1 MRKRH
6 SEISRNPRGTPQNTV
21 HLFRVF
27 RIAGIACAV
36 VAAGAFLFFSRFFTI
51 EFVDVQAQGGFDQS
65 AVRAV
70 VFAQMD
76 HSRFW
81 LFGQKN
87 ILLFSGAELKTELAR
102 RFVVD
107 AVNVTK
113 RLPHTIRVSLTGKPF
128 RLLYVGEGKVFDLA
142 SDGSV
147 SADFSDSAGDGQP
160 AILYARALAHDPT
173 TPAVLKK
180 SDIIDAPIVRAEPNT
195 NSVGTSAYLDP
206 SVVLFIRDVFA
217 RSRTSGYQP
226 LFFSLSGETPLVR
239 MKTREGWDVL
249 FSKIEPAERQV
260 DAVGV
265 IVQKL
270 RAEERTRLEYIDVRF
285 GNRAF
290 YK

>member
-6 SEISRNPRGTPQNTV
+6 GEISRDPRGTPQNTA
-21 HLFRVF
+21 HLVRVF
-27 RIAGIACAV
+27 RIVGVACAV
-36 VAAGAFLFFSRFFTI
+36 IAVGAFLFFSRFFTI

-102 RFVVD
+102 RFVID
-107 AVNVTK
+107 AATVTK

-142 SDGSV
+142 SDGSA

-160 AILYARALAHDPT
+160 AIRYARALAHDPT
-173 TPAVLKK
+173 TPAVLRK
-180 SDIIDAPIVRAEPNT
+180 SDIIDAPIVLAEPNT
-195 NSVGTSAYLDP
+195 NSAEMSVYLDP
-206 SVVLFIRDVFA
+206 SVVLFIRDVFT
-217 RSRTSGYQP
+217 RSRDGGYQP
-226 LFFSLSGETPLVR
+226 LFFTLSGETPLVR
-239 MKTREGWDVL
+239 MMTREGWDVL
-249 FSKIEPAERQV
+249 FSRIEPAERQV
-260 DAVGV
+260 NAVGV

-270 RAEERTRLEYIDVRF
+270 STKDRSRLEYIDVRF

>member
-6 SEISRNPRGTPQNTV
+6 GEISRDPRRTLQNTA
-21 HLFRVF
+21 HLIRVF

-36 VAAGAFLFFSRFFTI
+36 IAVGTFLFFSRFFTI
-51 EFVDVQAQGGFDQS
+51 EFVDVQSEGGFDQS
-65 AVRAV
+65 AVRTV

-76 HSRFW
+76 HPRFW

-87 ILLFSGAELKTELAR
+87 IVLFSGAELKTELAR

-107 AVNVTK
+107 AVTVRK

-128 RLLYVGEGKVFDLA
+128 RLLYVRDGKVLDLA

-160 AILYARALAHDPT
+160 AIRFARALAHDPT
-173 TPAVLKK
+173 APALLKK
-180 SDIIDAPIVRAEPNT
+180 SDIIDAPIVLAEPNT
-195 NSVGTSAYLDP
+195 NNAGTLTLLDP
-206 SVVLFIRDVFA
+206 SIVLFIRDVFT
-217 RSRTSGYQP
+217 RSRKSGYQP
-226 LFFSLSGETPLVR
+226 LFFSVSGETPLVR

-265 IVQKL
+265 IVQRIRTKE
-270 RAEERTRLEYIDVRF
+270 RARLEYIDVRF